1 MMMKTFLIKY
11 LKMGSLVLVT
21 GLSFLFSASTFN
33 DDDPNPCFPEGT
45 RVWDGYQCFCNVGYR
60 GKCCEI
66 DMETNRELVGCNFP
80 DNFEFKQVPIECQV
94 DIYGGA
100 DLEPKL
106 RKIVHINITGDGYFN
121 VTLHNF
127 AYNCIK
133 GRLMKECTN
142 KDCSGA
148 YSEII
153 SALSKL

>member
-45 RVWDGYQCFCNVGYR
+45 RAWDGYQCFCNVGYR

-66 DMETNRELVGCNFP
+66 
-80 DNFEFKQVPIECQV
+80 

>member
-1 MMMKTFLIKY
+1 MYK
-11 LKMGSLVLVT
+11 
-21 GLSFLFSASTFN
+21 
-33 DDDPNPCFPEGT
+33 
-45 RVWDGYQCFCNVGYR
+45 RQ
-60 GKCCEI
+60 
-66 DMETNRELVGCNFP
+66 
-80 DNFEFKQVPIECQV
+80 PIECQV

-106 RKIVHINITGDGYFN
+106 RKIVQINIAGDGYFN
-121 VTLHNF
+121 VTLHDF

>member
-1 MMMKTFLIKY
+1 MVSSTPTFY
-11 LKMGSLVLVT
+11 SDFGFYT
-21 GLSFLFSASTFN
+21 GR
-33 DDDPNPCFPEGT
+33 PI
-45 RVWDGYQCFCNVGYR
+45 R
-60 GKCCEI
+60 
-66 DMETNRELVGCNFP
+66 P

-106 RKIVHINITGDGYFN
+106 RKIVHINITSDGYFN

>member
-45 RVWDGYQCFCNVGYR
+45 RAWDGYQCFCNVGYR

-66 DMETNRELVGCNFP
+66 DMETNRELVGC
-80 DNFEFKQVPIECQV
+80 
-94 DIYGGA
+94 
-100 DLEPKL
+100 KL